1 MAFVV
6 FTVLNQ
12 NELVPITIVASR
24 QQSADNRRLGAK
36 LIGKS

>member
-24 QQSADNRRLGAK
+24 QQSADNTEVGGEADR
-36 LIGKS
+36 